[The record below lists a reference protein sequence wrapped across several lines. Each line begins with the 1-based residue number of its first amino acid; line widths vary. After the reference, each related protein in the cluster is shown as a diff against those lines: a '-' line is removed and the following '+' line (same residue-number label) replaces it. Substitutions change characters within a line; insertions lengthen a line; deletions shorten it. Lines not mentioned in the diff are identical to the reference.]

1 MDDANPKRVVLV
13 TGATSGIG
21 LALARR
27 LWTADLRVAITGRKQ
42 SLSKI
47 AGEPFKDNERFK
59 ILPLDVTIDGERR
72 AVVDELERCW
82 GGVDVLVNNAG
93 INLRSVVEHLSEEE
107 EINLFKTDYFG
118 PMALLRLVLPKM
130 RERRR
135 GWIINVSSVGGMM
148 AMPTMGAY
156 SAAKFALEGA
166 SEALW
171 YELRPWNIA
180 VTLIQPGFIN
190 SNSFRHTYL
199 SKRAEASVEGN
210 GWYSA
215 HYEEMGKF
223 IEKLMRWTF
232 TTPEDVAEAIFQTMN
247 LERPPLRQPT
257 SIDGHFFSLIRRL
270 LPRRTYHYLLFRFLP
285 GVMRW
290 GKRTKMEG

>member
-1 MDDANPKRVVLV
+1 MAQLDPKRVVLV
-13 TGATSGIG
+13 TGVTSGIG

-27 LWTADLRVAITGRKQ
+27 LWQTELRVVATGRAS

-47 AGEPFKDNERFK
+47 AGEPFKENERFL
-59 ILPLDVTIDGERR
+59 IRPLDVTDEKQCA
-72 AVVDELERCW
+72 AVVAEVIERW
-82 GGVDVLVNNAG
+82 DGVDVLVNNAG
-93 INLRSVVEHLSEEE
+93 INLRSVIEHLSYDEELV
-107 EINLFKTDYFG
+107 LFRTNYFG
-118 PMALLRLVLPKM
+118 PMALARLVLPRM

-180 VTLIQPGFIN
+180 VTLIQPGFTN

-199 SKRAEASVEGN
+199 SKRAQASVEGH

-215 HYEEMGKF
+215 HYQEMGEF
-223 IEKLMRWTF
+223 IERLMKKTF
-232 TTPEDVAEAIFQTMN
+232 ITPEAIAETILQTMN
-247 LERPPLRQPT
+247 QENPPLRRPT
-257 SIDGHFFSLIRRL
+257 SIDGHFFSLLRRF
-270 LPRRTYHYLLFRFLP
+270 LPRRAYHSLLFRFLP

-290 GKRTKMEG
+290 GKQEENRG